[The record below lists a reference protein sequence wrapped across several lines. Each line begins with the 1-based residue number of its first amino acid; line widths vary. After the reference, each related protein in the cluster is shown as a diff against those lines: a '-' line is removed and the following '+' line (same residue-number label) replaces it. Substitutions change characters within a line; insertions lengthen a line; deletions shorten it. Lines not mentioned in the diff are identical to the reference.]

1 MIWLAILW
9 VCEYIRNKPL
19 LMISLI
25 VMLVCLAIYF
35 VYLGYIDGCVSYNY
49 IREVIMYTLRHKKGS
64 RWEPFL
70 RMMLLWTPQS
80 IFFRRFKMGGF
91 AGCDY
96 ACFFWESAI
105 ADKLHGFGKNN
116 ICGEIPIV

>member
-9 VCEYIRNKPL
+9 VCEYIRKKPL

-49 IREVIMYTLRHKKGS
+49 IREVIM
-64 RWEPFL
+64 
-70 RMMLLWTPQS
+70 
-80 IFFRRFKMGGF
+80 
-91 AGCDY
+91 
-96 ACFFWESAI
+96 
-105 ADKLHGFGKNN
+105 
-116 ICGEIPIV
+116 

>member
-9 VCEYIRNKPL
+9 VCDYIRNKSL

-49 IREVIMYTLRHKKGS
+49 IREVIM
-64 RWEPFL
+64 
-70 RMMLLWTPQS
+70 
-80 IFFRRFKMGGF
+80 
-91 AGCDY
+91 
-96 ACFFWESAI
+96 
-105 ADKLHGFGKNN
+105 
-116 ICGEIPIV
+116 

>member
-9 VCEYIRNKPL
+9 VCDYIRNKPL
-19 LMISLI
+19 LIISLI

-64 RWEPFL
+64 R
-70 RMMLLWTPQS
+70 RQ
-80 IFFRRFKMGGF
+80 
-91 AGCDY
+91 
-96 ACFFWESAI
+96 
-105 ADKLHGFGKNN
+105 
-116 ICGEIPIV
+116 IVIRQVYSV